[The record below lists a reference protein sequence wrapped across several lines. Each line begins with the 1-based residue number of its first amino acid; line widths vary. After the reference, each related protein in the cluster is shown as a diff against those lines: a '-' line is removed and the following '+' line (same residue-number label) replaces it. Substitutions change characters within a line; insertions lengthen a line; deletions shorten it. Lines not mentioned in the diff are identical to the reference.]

1 MHVLVTGG
9 AGYIGS
15 HTCMHLLQRGMDVTV
30 IDNFC
35 NSSPEAL
42 NRVQALSGRSLH
54 VVQGDVRD
62 AALLD
67 QVFQRGQAIDAV
79 IHFAGLKAVG
89 ESVAEPTRYYDNNV
103 AGSLSVIQAMD
114 RASVN
119 TLIFSSTATVYGD
132 PSSEDLPLR
141 ETAPCGFTLSPY
153 ASSKWMVERCL
164 ADLQLAQ
171 PHWRIACLRYFN
183 PVGAHHSG
191 RIGENPRGIPNNLV
205 PYISQVALGMREK
218 VSVYGNDYATP
229 DGTGV
234 RDYIHVMDLAEG
246 HGAALDYLGKQ
257 PQGTLLTLNL
267 GTGQEASVMDVI
279 NTFSAACG
287 RPIPYQVVA
296 RRPGD
301 VPVLCADSTLA
312 NQLLNW
318 QATRSLL
325 QMCHDSWHWQT
336 NNPRGYDA

>member
-15 HTCMHLLQRGMDVTV
+15 HTCLHLLQSGMDVTV

-67 QVFQRGQAIDAV
+67 QVFQSGQTIDAV

-103 AGSLSVIQAMD
+103 TGSLSVIQAME
-114 RASVN
+114 RASAS
-119 TLIFSSTATVYGD
+119 TFIFSSTATVYGD
-132 PSSEDLPLR
+132 PSPKDLPLH
-141 ETAPCGFTLSPY
+141 ESAPYGFTLSPY
-153 ASSKWMVERCL
+153 ATSKGMVERCL

-171 PHWRIACLRYFN
+171 PHWRIAHLRYFN
-183 PVGAHHSG
+183 PIGAHRSG

-205 PYISQVALGMREK
+205 PYISQVA
-218 VSVYGNDYATP
+218 S
-229 DGTGV
+229 GV

-246 HGAALDYLGKQ
+246 HGAALGYLGKQ
-257 PQGTLLTLNL
+257 TEGTLLTLNL
-267 GTGQEASVMDVI
+267 GTGQGASEMDVI
-279 NTFSAACG
+279 NTFSAVCG
-287 RPIPYQVVA
+287 RPIPFQVVA

-301 VPVLCADSTLA
+301 VPVLCADATLA

-318 QATRSLL
+318 QATRSLA
-325 QMCHDSWHWQT
+325 QMCQDSWHWQT
-336 NNPRGYDA
+336 HNSQGYDA